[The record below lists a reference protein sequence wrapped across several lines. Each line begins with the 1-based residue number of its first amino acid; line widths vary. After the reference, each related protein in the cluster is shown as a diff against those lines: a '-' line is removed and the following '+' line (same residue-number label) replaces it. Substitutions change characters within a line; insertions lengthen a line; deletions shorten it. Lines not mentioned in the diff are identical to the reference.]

1 MTLRLAVVGEAGVT
15 IDRWV
20 RHEVCQSSSCIA
32 LHWWRPVQVYSVLS
46 RCAVCCPG
54 VQCTVQVYSV
64 VGTKTS
70 RRHRSATKS
79 RQPRPNESGSLV
91 HHSRRHVDERGINSI
106 DNNLRPINFTTFC
119 FEKKSPFVFLHIS
132 TKWHNSFRQHSWR
145 NAEFRYLNIIYLY
158 IKHSL

>member
-32 LHWWRPVQVYSVLS
+32 LHWWRPVQVYSV
-46 RCAVCCPG
+46 
-54 VQCTVQVYSV
+54 

-79 RQPRPNESGSLV
+79 RQPRSNESGSLV

-119 FEKKSPFVFLHIS
+119 FEKKI
-132 TKWHNSFRQHSWR
+132 TFRIF
-145 NAEFRYLNIIYLY
+145 AY
-158 IKHSL
+158 INQVA